1 VRDLIEISEDIKA
14 VNEKLR
20 FLQRELSAARSRRIE
35 LQSELKRATKP
46 SSYGI
51 AEQILE
57 ACSSPGRGADIARK
71 IGREQSQIIR
81 TLHRLVAQGRLV
93 RTGFVYSLP
102 DKDSVR

>member
-20 FLQRELSAARSRRIE
+20 FLQRELSVARCRRTE
-35 LQSELKRATKP
+35 LHSELKKATSP
-46 SSYGI
+46 RSYGLV
-51 AEQILE
+51 EQILE
-57 ACSSPGRGADIARK
+57 VCSIPGRGADIARK
-71 IGREQSQIIR
+71 VGREQSHVIR